1 MKNFLSGKWLLLL
14 QVIYVDMFL
23 DPRVYF
29 CMFLCVCVGQ
39 KVFCQINFWHIFWSR
54 DSDWGRELVLSL
66 PPPCWITGE
75 NRAHLCMQIL
85 EIWLGCSC
93 LHGRY
98 WAISIGPGLIL
109 NNQNVFYK
117 PRKCI
122 YLLLTW
128 VTYWQTFFWSPRFVT
143 PYTSFPD
150 AKDLFGPCHTAL
162 SHILLTLH
170 TCSAHTYHA
179 FIKRCRNCL

>member
-1 MKNFLSGKWLLLL
+1 MYIFACS
-14 QVIYVDMFL
+14 
-23 DPRVYF
+23 
-29 CMFLCVCVGQ
+29 CVCVGQ

-170 TCSAHTYHA
+170 TCSAHTYNA
-179 FIKRCRNCL
+179 FIKHCRNCL